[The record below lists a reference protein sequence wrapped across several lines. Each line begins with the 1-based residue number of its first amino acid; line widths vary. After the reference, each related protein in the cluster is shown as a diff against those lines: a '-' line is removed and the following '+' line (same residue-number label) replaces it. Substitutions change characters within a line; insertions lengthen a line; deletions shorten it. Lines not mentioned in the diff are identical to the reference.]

1 MLVINNAFIATYEKV
16 IGRWLGTLQ
25 QLGRAASAGSAKQ
38 LVKADEDHDHDQVMG
53 GSCVASRR

>member
-1 MLVINNAFIATYEKV
+1 
-16 IGRWLGTLQ
+16 LQ

>member
-16 IGRWLGTLQ
+16 IGRWLGTL